1 MIWTLTSVMP
11 WQCSISWA
19 IRWAGSRLLCG
30 SIISPLMWNNYHCL
44 TTLSLVGK
52 RRRRA
57 HVGCGRMASNSGSKP
72 KTSTKLQVAFNPRFV
87 TNCNEEW
94 RVLRNQLII
103 LVKIIKCKN
112 HSSTP
117 SIILLLVGYSSVYF
131 SKRLTLEM
139 SALLSP
145 HNGNFRL
152 VLIPNVSVLLPLTS
166 LSRQA
171 RNMDNK
177 GHEVFP
183 KLYSL
188 KRQKQ

>member
-11 WQCSISWA
+11 LQCSISWA
-19 IRWAGSRLLCG
+19 IRPAGNRLLCG

-72 KTSTKLQVAFNPRFV
+72 KTSTKLQVGFNPRFV
-87 TNCNEEW
+87 RNYNEEW
-94 RVLRNQLII
+94 RVLRNQIII

-131 SKRLTLEM
+131 NKGLTLEM

-145 HNGNFRL
+145 HNGNLRL
-152 VLIPNVSVLLPLTS
+152 INLFWYQMLVFYFPLLHYHV
-166 LSRQA
+166 RQ
-171 RNMDNK
+171 
-177 GHEVFP
+177 EI
-183 KLYSL
+183 
-188 KRQKQ
+188 